1 VISRIGLIA
10 LALGATTPA
19 FHYERPVQPSAAPA
33 PETCAVLPLDLL
45 EHAAPMLQD
54 LRVIAGDREIAY
66 QVRTSSD
73 ADEQVARPEQIL
85 NLGERNGAV
94 SFDVEMT
101 EPSYSRVLLKMA
113 RSHFS
118 VLVHVTG
125 VDHPGEAGVA
135 FPEIAYSS
143 DTPEDEPQIKRI
155 TLPESNFRYLHFE
168 IQTLALDPV
177 TPQDIA
183 GVDVLTRSKEPPRYV
198 QIAVAKAP
206 EQKPHESVYT
216 FAVPANAP
224 VERLIFASDDPAA
237 VFSRTADLERWKGE
251 APANEEV
258 RRRQASLQSEGIRL
272 AHSPPVKGPAA
283 SDSGTIDVALGAVPY
298 PSTVLLTV
306 QNGDDAPLALHGI
319 ALQMRERQVCFLRK
333 ANTSYMLRY
342 GDPSLGPPRYDL
354 SPIEAAA
361 MSASVSTLGTER
373 TLAPAAASE
382 RPFTE
387 RHPMLLWIALI
398 LVVGTLGFVALRSA
412 RR

>member
-1 VISRIGLIA
+1 
-10 LALGATTPA
+10 
-19 FHYERPVQPSAAPA
+19 
-33 PETCAVLPLDLL
+33 
-45 EHAAPMLQD
+45 
-54 LRVIAGDREIAY
+54 
-66 QVRTSSD
+66 
-73 ADEQVARPEQIL
+73 
-85 NLGERNGAV
+85 
-94 SFDVEMT
+94 
-101 EPSYSRVLLKMA
+101 
-113 RSHFS
+113 
-118 VLVHVTG
+118 
-125 VDHPGEAGVA
+125 
-135 FPEIAYSS
+135 
-143 DTPEDEPQIKRI
+143 
-155 TLPESNFRYLHFE
+155 
-168 IQTLALDPV
+168 
-177 TPQDIA
+177 
-183 GVDVLTRSKEPPRYV
+183 
-198 QIAVAKAP
+198 
-206 EQKPHESVYT
+206 
-216 FAVPANAP
+216 VPANAP